1 MIEVGGKSGGLAGR
15 QQQSLQLPVCRLLK
29 RCFAWL
35 GAGETRDSIFAVC
48 MCVCVFVTERQSD
61 NKKDR
66 SSSFVIRSQERFES
80 LCRLHTPLEDDAG
93 P

>member
-48 MCVCVFVTERQSD
+48 MCVCVCHRTSE
-61 NKKDR
+61 
-66 SSSFVIRSQERFES
+66 
-80 LCRLHTPLEDDAG
+80 
-93 P
+93 